1 MRAVSTIKSADWQIA
16 LDNPGEVAV
25 DDRDIAQCIRI
36 ILTTVP
42 GSDPLRPEFGARI
55 DKFLDRPM
63 NVALPR
69 LVAEIRRA
77 VLRWEPRVTGI
88 KPVIETIQA
97 GWQSLRLQVEIRGGA
112 PVDMR
117 IDL

>member
-1 MRAVSTIKSADWQIA
+1 MRAVSTIRTADWQIA

-25 DDRDIAQCIRI
+25 DDRDIAQSIRI
-36 ILTTVP
+36 ILSTVP
-42 GSDPLRPEFGARI
+42 GSDPLRPDFGARI
-55 DKFLDRPM
+55 DRFLDRPM

-77 VLRWEPRVTGI
+77 VLRWEPRVTAVR
-88 KPVIETIQA
+88 PVVETIQA
-97 GWQSLRLQVEIRGGA
+97 GWQSLRLQLEIRGGA
-112 PVDMR
+112 PVDVR